1 MLPFTAATFVLD
13 MSSYTAD
20 EGQGSQT
27 VFAVLQNGVLEDN
40 IVVTLQT
47 VRNPQATATGNS

>member
-1 MLPFTAATFVLD
+1 

-27 VFAVLQNGVLEDN
+27 VFAVLQSGVLAQN
-40 IVVTLQT
+40 IVVTVQT
-47 VRNPQATATGNS
+47 VFNAQATATGKSKF